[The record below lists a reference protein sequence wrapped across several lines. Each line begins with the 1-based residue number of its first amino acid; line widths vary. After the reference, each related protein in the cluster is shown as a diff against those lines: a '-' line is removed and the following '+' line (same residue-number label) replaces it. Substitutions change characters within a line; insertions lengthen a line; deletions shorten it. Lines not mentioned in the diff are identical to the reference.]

1 MQEQEVWDPLTRVWH
16 WLLAIAVI
24 AGWLLGRFMD
34 FDTIQWHFYVGYVVL
49 GLMGFRLI
57 WGFIGPK
64 PVRWG
69 TLFKSTSNLPAYLMV
84 LGKRHPSG
92 DAGHSPLGAVAS
104 LVLILVVSSQAAS
117 GLFIESIDFFDG
129 GPLNGYLGSA
139 ITDWLGW
146 LHHRLADAILVLVIL
161 HLSAMGFYLIWKKEN
176 LVRPMITG
184 RKWVESE
191 ED

>member
-1 MQEQEVWDPLTRVWH
+1 MQEQEVWDPLTRIWH
-16 WLLAIAVI
+16 WLLASAVI

-34 FDTIQWHFYVGYVVL
+34 FDTIQWHFYGGYVVL
-49 GLMGFRLI
+49 GLMGFRLL
-57 WGFIGPK
+57 WGFIGPP
-64 PVRWG
+64 PVRWS
-69 TLFKSTSNLPAYLMV
+69 TLFKSSTRLPAYLMV

-139 ITDWLGW
+139 LTDRLSW
-146 LHHRLADAILVLVIL
+146 LHHRLADVILVLVIL
-161 HLSAMGFYLIWKKEN
+161 HLSAMAFYLIWKKEN
-176 LVRPMITG
+176 LVRPMLTG